1 MAGSGGRHRKVRMS
15 VRPAVRVAVV
25 AGFVA
30 TAGVTAATWPG
41 AAVADAP
48 VQTAWFNA
56 MSGGGQSAPSPTTPA
71 GGLRVSA
78 MPAQVLAFGTLQ
90 YLFPAGSG
98 GTMEL
103 KVAQSVGLPAI
114 NPSAQDT
121 APVIP
126 IVACP
131 TKGTWK
137 AGDDQPTDSA
147 PEWDCTIRQFV
158 GSFSAD
164 GKTVT
169 FLVDD
174 GGQET
179 PGVLS
184 LAIVP
189 VLTNAAPAV
198 GTPLPVD
205 TTSPFAIDFAKPE
218 ATSLT
223 VTAPFGPPP
232 DDGTGTGSGVGV
244 GTGTGTD
251 GTTSGGSTGT
261 DAGSG
266 QPVPTVPLGE
276 LPGAGV
282 ATADPPVIAPQTP
295 VATGAGT
302 PVAAVAPTKD
312 TAHNV
317 ALALLLLLGLLVVAT
332 SSGQLQRSP
341 KLLGGAAR
349 HAEQTGA
356 AAAVVPVAAYSAPRG
371 LGRFSKPRN
380 GPPRPLI

>member
-1 MAGSGGRHRKVRMS
+1 MGGSGGRHRKVRVP

-25 AGFVA
+25 AAFVA

-78 MPAQVLAFGTLQ
+78 MPAQVLAFGTVQ

-103 KVAQSVGLPAI
+103 KVAQSIGLPAI

-121 APVIP
+121 TPVIP

-131 TKGTWK
+131 TKGAWK
-137 AGDDQPTDSA
+137 AGDDQPIDSA
-147 PEWDCTIRQFV
+147 PDWDCSIRQFV
-158 GSFSAD
+158 GAFSAD
-164 GKTVT
+164 GQTVT

-205 TTSPFAIDFAKPE
+205 TTNPFAIDFAKPE
-218 ATSLT
+218 ATSLA

-232 DDGTGTGSGVGV
+232 DPGTDTDSTDDGAGTGGS
-244 GTGTGTD
+244 
-251 GTTSGGSTGT
+251 TSGGGSGT
-261 DAGSG
+261 DPGAG
-266 QPVPTVPLGE
+266 QPVPNVPLGN
-276 LPGAGV
+276 LPGADV
-282 ATADPPVIAPQTP
+282 QSPADPPVVAPQSP
-295 VATGAGT
+295 VGTGVGA
-302 PVAAVAPTKD
+302 PVAAAAPAKD

-317 ALALLLLLGLLVVAT
+317 ALALLLLLGLLVVGT

-341 KLLGGAAR
+341 RLLGGAAR
-349 HAEQTGA
+349 HADQAGA
-356 AAAVVPVAAYSAPRG
+356 AAAAVPVGAYGAPRG